1 MCFFGVHDKHHPS
14 YVDDGSSGSDNVLLF
29 NSTTEALV
37 FHPAA
42 PVLEYYQKL
51 SNICCLSSLA
61 SAFHCIN
68 DNRALLSLVNIIE

>member
-1 MCFFGVHDKHHPS
+1 MCSFGVHDKHHPS

-42 PVLEYYQKL
+42 PVLEYYQNL

-61 SAFHCIN
+61 SAFHSIGEYRAATALENCI
-68 DNRALLSLVNIIE
+68 E